1 MLLKSYRKEF
11 VRPECRPEAQSVH
24 LVAHL
29 DQDIS
34 EVIPYLN
41 AVLGG
46 FQYIKDPP
54 SVSFKLHG
62 KLIAI
67 HSRKICVNALQ
78 EQSEGEKIVEW
89 LRQEINDTW
98 ERRGE
103 IEPRFES
110 APKPKVIEILRLLPK
125 TNCGECGLPTCMVFA
140 THVAEGGREADDCF
154 ALNDENKDKL
164 QKYMEPF
171 TVDLDI

>member
-1 MLLKSYRKEF
+1 MLLKSYSKEL
-11 VRPECRPEAQSVH
+11 VRPDCRPEAQAVH
-24 LVAHL
+24 CIAHL
-29 DQDIS
+29 DQDIT

-67 HSRKICVNALQ
+67 HSRKICVNALKD
-78 EQSEGEKIVEW
+78 EEEGDKIVEW
-89 LRQEINDTW
+89 LKQEINDTW

-103 IEPRFES
+103 IAPRFES
-110 APKPKVIEILRLLPK
+110 APRPKVLEILRLLPK
-125 TNCGECGLPTCMVFA
+125 TNCGECGQPTCMVFA
-140 THVAEGGREADDCF
+140 THVAEGGRDAEDCSALSADG
-154 ALNDENKDKL
+154 KDKL
-164 QKYMEPF
+164 RKYMEPF
-171 TVDLDI
+171 MFDLDI

>member
-1 MLLKSYRKEF
+1 MLLSSYTKEF

-34 EVIPYLN
+34 EVIPFLN
-41 AVLGG
+41 AALGG

-54 SVSFKLHG
+54 SVSFRLHG

-67 HSRKICVNALQ
+67 HSRKICVNALKDQ
-78 EQSEGEKIVEW
+78 AEGEKIVEW
-89 LRQEINDTW
+89 LKQEINDTW

-103 IEPRFES
+103 IQPRFES
-110 APKPKVIEILRLLPK
+110 TPKPKVIEILRMLPK
-125 TNCGECGLPTCMVFA
+125 TNCRECGFATCMVFA
-140 THVAEGGREADDCF
+140 AQVAEGGRGANDCP
-154 ALNDENKDKL
+154 ALSTDSREKLENYLEEFQFD
-164 QKYMEPF
+164 
-171 TVDLDI
+171 

>member
-1 MLLKSYRKEF
+1 MLLSSYSKEF
-11 VRPECRPEAQSVH
+11 ARPECRPEAQSVH

-41 AVLGG
+41 AALGG

-54 SVSFKLHG
+54 SVSFRLHG

-67 HSRKICVNALQ
+67 HSRKICVNALS
-78 EQSEGEKIVEW
+78 EQSEGVKIVEW

-103 IEPRFES
+103 IQPRFES
-110 APKPKVIEILRLLPK
+110 APRPKIIEILKLLPR
-125 TNCGECGLPTCMVFA
+125 TNCNACSLPTCMVFA
-140 THVAEGGREADDCF
+140 TQVAEGGKGADDCPVLD
-154 ALNDENKDKL
+154 AQGREKL
-164 QKYMEPF
+164 EKYLAGFQFEE
-171 TVDLDI
+171 

>member
-1 MLLKSYRKEF
+1 VLLKGYRKEV

-24 LVAHL
+24 CIAHL
-29 DQDIS
+29 DEDIA

-54 SVSFKLHG
+54 CVSFKVYG
-62 KLIAI
+62 KLIAV
-67 HSRKICVNALQ
+67 HGRKICVNAIRD
-78 EQSEGEKIVEW
+78 EAEGDKIIEW
-89 LRQEINDTW
+89 LKQEINDTW

-103 IEPRFES
+103 IQPRFEG

-125 TNCGECGLPTCMVFA
+125 TNCRECGQPTCMVFA
-140 THVAEGGREADDCF
+140 TQAAEGGRGAEDCP
-154 ALNDENKDKL
+154 ALTEDGRARL
-164 QKYMEPF
+164 AAY
-171 TVDLDI
+171 LDQFHFE

>member
-1 MLLKSYRKEF
+1 MLLNSYTKEF

-46 FQYIKDPP
+46 FQYINDPP
-54 SVSFKLHG
+54 CVSFKLHG

-67 HSRKICVNALQ
+67 HSRKICVNALSD
-78 EQSEGEKIVEW
+78 QSEGEKIVEW
-89 LRQEINDTW
+89 LRQEINDIW

-103 IEPRFES
+103 IQPRFES
-110 APKPKVIEILRLLPK
+110 APKPKVLEILRLLPK
-125 TNCGECGLPTCMVFA
+125 TNCGECGQPTCMVFA
-140 THVAEGGREADDCF
+140 TQVAEGGKDAEDCPMLI
-154 ALNDENKDKL
+154 AEHRRKL
-164 QKYMEPF
+164 EDYIEQFNFE
-171 TVDLDI
+171 

>member
-1 MLLKSYRKEF
+1 MLLGSYKKEY

-29 DQDIS
+29 DQDIA

-67 HSRKICVNALQ
+67 HGRKICVNALKDQ
-78 EQSEGEKIVEW
+78 TEGEKIVEW
-89 LRQEINDTW
+89 LKQEINDIW

-110 APKPKVIEILRLLPK
+110 APKPKIIEILRLLPK

-140 THVAEGGREADDCF
+140 THVAEGGKGAEGCPALSVDGRE
-154 ALNDENKDKL
+154 KL
-164 QKYMEPF
+164 GKYLEYF
-171 TVDLDI
+171 QFD